1 MTVTA
6 LLPDTL
12 YLTQTPAPLVP
23 AGCIEAQ
30 VVEVVDGDTINVR
43 IDGQEYAVRYIG
55 IDAPETRHPEKGVE
69 WMGPEATRANEDL
82 VGGQM
87 VYLEKDVSETDHYGR
102 LLRYVYCADGTFVNE
117 ALVRRGYAQSST
129 YPPDVAHQDL
139 FRRAQRG
146 AREAE
151 RGLWG
156 PRPTETTESAAPRFD
171 CSGNLYNCSDF
182 STQAEAQ
189 MCYDHCQALGRGD
202 VHWLDDDCDGVA
214 CESLP

>member
-12 YLTQTPAPLVP
+12 YLTQTPEALVP
-23 AGCIEAQ
+23 AGCIKAQ
-30 VVEVVDGDTINVR
+30 VVEVVARDTINAR
-43 IDGQEYAVRYIG
+43 IDGHECIAWHIG
-55 IDAPETRHPEKGVE
+55 IGAPETHHPEKGVE
-69 WMGPEATRANEDL
+69 WMGPEATQANEDL

-117 ALVRRGYAQSST
+117 ALVRRGYAQAST

-139 FRRAQRG
+139 FRRAQRE
-146 AREAE
+146 AQEAE
-151 RGLWG
+151 CGLWG
-156 PRPTETTESAAPRFD
+156 AKAHRDDGERGAGIRVLRQS
-171 CSGNLYNCSDF
+171 LHCSDF

-189 MCYDHCQALGRGD
+189 MCYDYCQALGRGD